1 MATENRPDPRKHF
14 VPRFLPWLLAAA
26 MLAVYC
32 CTLNR
37 WVSVFNYAAVA
48 KASGWSWK
56 PEILNPLLYLATYP
70 FRWLPVAQIP
80 AALDFFSAVCAALTL
95 GLLARSVAILPQD
108 RTDAQRARQT
118 SEFSFL
124 TIGSAWLPPVLA
136 VLVCGLQLTFWEH
149 ATNCTG
155 EMPDLL
161 LFAFVI
167 WSLLEFRLDR
177 RDWRLFLAAFV
188 YGAGMAEN
196 GAMVGFFPLF
206 IAAIV
211 WIRGLAFFNAR
222 FLGLMA
228 LCGLAGIS
236 LYLLL
241 PLLTVVSG
249 KLPLTFW
256 EALKYNV
263 ATQFFMVKLFFVQP
277 EVRKALWLLS
287 LTSLLPLLAMAF
299 RWKLFYG
306 DTSRA
311 GVALANFM
319 IHLVQAFFLAVC
331 VWVAFDPPISPRIL
345 FPRLLGFSL
354 PFLTFYYLGALSVG
368 YFSGY
373 FLLVFG
379 KEVNARAPR
388 QKTPPLLKFIGR
400 VVVTCVCL
408 LSVVA
413 VAGLIYRNAPQIRTA
428 NGDTLRQFTSLVEE
442 NLPGTGGILLC
453 DDPQRLILMQ
463 SALARD
469 GRAKDFLPLD
479 TQSLTWPAYHKFL
492 HEKFP
497 KQWPDTITAAEKTNG
512 ISPLHLIALLAT
524 LAKTN
529 EIFYLHPSFGYY
541 FEEFYLE
548 PHGLVY
554 KLKTLPDDTLLPPL
568 PDKNE
573 IAENNAFWSRAAE
586 QVFAPVENAVAPPDP
601 NASVSAGEKLLK
613 RFHVPRERTVSP
625 LVAGIYYSRGLDFWG
640 VELQRA
646 GLFTNAANVFQTAL
660 KLNPAN
666 AVAQVNLQF
675 NQSLQSGQPAT
686 VDLSKTTADAFHN
699 YSAVLN
705 EDGPFDEPAFC
716 FENGFVMAQDNGY
729 FRQAIAQFERVSEL
743 VTNFLPARIWLGQL
757 YLASRLP
764 DRAMAELRG
773 PLNAPENFSLAE
785 TNKMQLN
792 ILMAAVYFQKNEV
805 ARGTQLLES
814 ELSRHPSD
822 TNLLITVAQAY
833 LASGLFTNA
842 LAVINRKL
850 EITPDDPA
858 WLFSKG
864 YVAIQLKRYDDG
876 IAALTRLL
884 AIQTNNPQ
892 ALFNRAVANLGAE
905 KLDAARAD
913 YETLRQTYT
922 NSFQIAYGLG
932 EIAWLK
938 HETNEAIRNYE
949 MYLAGAPA
957 GTVEATNVVERL
969 KSLKR

>member
-1 MATENRPDPRKHF
+1 
-14 VPRFLPWLLAAA
+14 LPWLLAAA

-37 WVSVFNYAAVA
+37 WVSVFNYATVA
-48 KASGWSWK
+48 KVSGWSWK
-56 PEILNPLLYLATYP
+56 PEITSPLLYLATYP
-70 FRWLPVAQIP
+70 FRWLPTAQIP
-80 AALDFFSAVCAALTL
+80 VALDFFAAVCAALTL

-108 RTDAQRARQT
+108 RTDAQRARQS

-124 TIGSAWLPPVLA
+124 TIWSAWLPPVLA

-149 ATNCTG
+149 ATNFTG
-155 EMPDLL
+155 EMLDLL

-177 RDWRLFLAAFV
+177 REWRLFLAAFV

-196 GAMVGFFPLF
+196 GAMVGFFPVF

-249 KLPLTFW
+249 TVPLTFW
-256 EALKYNV
+256 EALKYNL

-319 IHLVQAFFLAVC
+319 IHLVQAFFLVVC
-331 VWVAFDPPISPRIL
+331 IWVAFDPPISPRSL

-379 KEVNARAPR
+379 KEVNAHPHR
-388 QKTPPLLKFIGR
+388 QKISPLLKFIGQ

-413 VAGLIYRNAPQIRTA
+413 VAGLIYRNAPQIRAA
-428 NGDTLRQFTSLVEE
+428 NGDTLRTFNSLAVE
-442 NLPGTGGILLC
+442 NLPRTGGILLC

-463 SALARD
+463 SALASD

-548 PHGLVY
+548 PHGLIY

-586 QVFAPVENAVAPPDP
+586 QNFAPIENAVAPPDP
-601 NASVSAGEKLLK
+601 NASLSAGEKLLK
-613 RFHVPRERTVSP
+613 QFHVSRERNVNP
-625 LVAGIYYSRGLDFWG
+625 LIAGIYYSRGLDYWG

-646 GLFTNAANVFQTAL
+646 GLFTNAANFFQTAL

-666 AVAQVNLQF
+666 AVAQINLQF
-675 NQSLQSGQPAT
+675 NQSLQAGQTAT

-699 YSAVLN
+699 FNAVLN

-716 FENGFVMAQDNGY
+716 FENGFVMAQYNGY

-743 VTNFLPARIWLGQL
+743 ATNYLPARIWLGQL

-764 DRAMAELRG
+764 DRAMDALRG

-792 ILMAAVYFQKNEV
+792 ILLAALYFQKNEV
-805 ARGTQLLES
+805 ARGTQLLDS

-864 YVAIQLKRYDDG
+864 YVSIQMKRYDDG
-876 IAALTRLL
+876 VAALTRVLS
-884 AIQTNNPQ
+884 IQTNNPQ

-932 EIAWLK
+932 EIAWRK
-938 HETNEAIRNYE
+938 HETNEAVKNYE

-957 GTVEATNVVERL
+957 GTVEASNVVERL
-969 KSLKR
+969 KSLKH